1 MRRVMLFI
9 FAWILASTM
18 ALASDPIDTHGEGHG
33 EETTQETAGHVES
46 DPHHADS
53 ASCEGLCGADK
64 EACEDEHHGEVAGHG
79 EHGEAAAHGE
89 EHEDGGG
96 VMEYL
101 SHHLLD
107 AETYDLLGFT
117 FHLPYIKTDILAF
130 LGPDYAEGFQFTKH
144 MIGLTLAALLIIL
157 LVIPTS
163 KKTRQGGVP
172 HGLGNFFE
180 MLILFVRDEVV
191 YANMGKEHG
200 RKWLPFFLT
209 LFFLI
214 LFCNLFGMIPWGT
227 TPTANVNV
235 TAGLAVIVFI
245 GVLLAGIREHG
256 FKYLG
261 TFIPHG
267 VPWYVIWLLFPIEIF
282 GLLVK
287 HFALTIR
294 LFANMLAGHTIIGV
308 FLALIMMPVIALAA
322 VPGAVAISMLELFVA
337 FLQAYVFVMLGSLFV
352 GSSIH
357 AH

>member
-1 MRRVMLFI
+1 MRRVLLLVMAWI
-9 FAWILASTM
+9 FATSM
-18 ALASDPIDTHGEGHG
+18 AFATDGHG
-33 EETTQETAGHVES
+33 GTQGDSHEETAVEETAGHVES
-46 DPHHADS
+46 DPHHQGGEVEHA
-53 ASCEGLCGADK
+53 G
-64 EACEDEHHGEVAGHG
+64 EHH
-79 EHGEAAAHGE
+79 EA
-89 EHEDGGG
+89 EHEGNG
-96 VMEYL
+96 VMEHL
-101 SHHLLD
+101 AHHLLD
-107 AETYDLLGFT
+107 SDTYDILGYSL
-117 FHLPYIKTDILAF
+117 HLPYLKTSKLAF
-130 LGPDYAEGFQFTKH
+130 LGDDYLDGFQVTKH
-144 MIGLTLAALLIIL
+144 MIGLTLAALLTLLLII
-157 LVIPTS
+157 PST
-163 KKTRQGGVP
+163 KKTRAGEVP

-180 MLILFVRDEVV
+180 MLVLFVRDEVV

-214 LFCNLFGMIPWGT
+214 LFSNLLGMIPWGT
-227 TPTANVNV
+227 TPTGNVNI
-235 TAGLAVIVFI
+235 TGGLAIAVFFAVV
-245 GVLLAGIREHG
+245 GAGIKEHG

-267 VPWYVIWLLFPIEIF
+267 VPILVVPILFPIEIF

-308 FLALIMMPVIALAA
+308 FLALIMMPIIALAA